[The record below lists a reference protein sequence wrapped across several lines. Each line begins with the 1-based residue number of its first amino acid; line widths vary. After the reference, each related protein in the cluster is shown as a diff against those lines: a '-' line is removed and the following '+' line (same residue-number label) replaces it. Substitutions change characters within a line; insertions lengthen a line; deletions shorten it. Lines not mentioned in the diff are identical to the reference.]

1 MGILSGHAIRA
12 AQRRGEI
19 EITPYDDKLI
29 NPNSVDVRLGT
40 RVVTYGHY
48 VGSKSPKLISL
59 APQVGVLDAK
69 RENPCERHEVD
80 PDGAFI
86 LYPGHL
92 YLMHTAEVIR
102 TPCYV
107 PKLDGKSSVARLGV
121 TVHLTAGFG
130 EVGFNGQY
138 TLEVTVVYP
147 TKLYA
152 GMRIAQMYFEELA
165 GDPID
170 YEKAGGHYVGEYAR
184 GAVPSLSWKQ
194 FEEDT

>member
-12 AQRRGEI
+12 AVAAGDI
-19 EITPYDDKLI
+19 EIMGFDDNLI

-40 RVVTYGHY
+40 RMVTYGSY
-48 VGSKSPKLISL
+48 VGSVGPKLIDIK
-59 APQVGVLDAK
+59 PQVGFLDAK
-69 RENPCERHEVD
+69 RENRCERHEVD
-80 PDGAFI
+80 QDGAFM
-86 LYPGHL
+86 LHPGHL
-92 YLMHTAEVIR
+92 YLMHTVEAIR
-102 TPCYV
+102 TRRYV
-107 PKLDGKSSVARLGV
+107 PKLDGKSSIARLGV

-152 GMRIAQMYFEELA
+152 GMRIAQMYFEELT

-170 YEKAGGHYVGEYAR
+170 YEEAGGHYVGDFAR

-194 FEEDT
+194 FEEDR